1 MPEAALGEVSAR
13 SSMSAICDTTTFDWN
28 ELRLALMGQRDS
40 RILPPWVKLP
50 FLPSVLLEFV
60 YTAQSPDSTAEQ
72 VGAILEKDA
81 GLTAALLRHVNA
93 ASLGFR
99 QPARTAQ
106 EAIVRLGLRASTLYL
121 VTTGMSNV
129 LKLMKTRLVNFNEF
143 WCANLERALFARRV
157 ADLLGAD
164 ADLAYTATMLSDCLT
179 PVLVNNATQTY
190 LRFLNLQDVNPTRI
204 TEFEDTEFGW
214 NHAEATAYLLDGWNF
229 PPDIVCCVL
238 LHHQGIA
245 PLSDAR
251 LRRTAAAAVALAG
264 LLPDP
269 LRQEPGGVRTL
280 RRIEPKW
287 PAFRLQSIVEQ
298 VDTEFRSVEAGVRN
312 PMPLVRRVR
321 LAR

>member
-1 MPEAALGEVSAR
+1 
-13 SSMSAICDTTTFDWN
+13 MSVICDPSTLNWD
-28 ELRLALMGQRDS
+28 ELRLALMGCRDQ

-72 VGAILEKDA
+72 LGGILEKDA

-93 ASLGFR
+93 ASQGFR

-106 EAIVRLGLRASTLYL
+106 EAIVRLGMRASTLYL
-121 VTTGMSNV
+121 VTTGMNNV
-129 LKLMKTRLVNFNEF
+129 LKSMRTRLVNFNEF

-157 ADLLGAD
+157 AELLGAD
-164 ADLAYTATMLSDCLT
+164 RELAYTATMLSDCLM

-190 LRFLNLQDVNPTRI
+190 LRFLNYQDVQPRRV
-204 TEFEDTEFGW
+204 TEFEDEEFGW

-229 PPDIVCCVL
+229 PADIVCCVF

-245 PLSDAR
+245 PLSDPR
-251 LRRTAAAAVALAG
+251 LRRTAAAAVALTS

-269 LRQEPGGVRTL
+269 LRQEPGGARTL
-280 RRIEPKW
+280 KRLEPKW
-287 PAFRLQSIVEQ
+287 PAFRLEQ
-298 VDTEFRSVEAGVRN
+298 LVQEVDAEFRSIEAGVRN
-312 PMPLVRRVR
+312 PLPLVRR
-321 LAR
+321 LKMAR